1 MSSTSLKPE
10 ELYTV
15 TNPDEIDYQSTA
27 ELDSSKYNV
36 VGQSRALEAIE
47 FGVGM
52 NRDNYNL
59 YLAGSKGLGKY
70 ELIQRVLEQHITQDD
85 TPPDWC
91 YVDNYEEFYKP
102 IALELP
108 AGMALQLRTEM
119 AQLVD
124 DLLIAV
130 PAAYESDEYRTRVQE
145 VEGDTEDR
153 KEKAFADLS
162 EGAEEQGVTM
172 INTPTGYT
180 IVPLSDGKA
189 MPQDEF
195 KKLTE
200 EQQKET
206 QEKIEKIKEELKE
219 LIIQVPLWEKET
231 RDKFKVLNTEFAK
244 GAIKPF
250 LKTLVEKYSTT
261 ENIKKYLD
269 VVSKDIVRNMQF
281 FLPLNPN
288 PGLLEGQATEPSVE
302 LRRYEINVLVNNS
315 KLNGCPIIY
324 ENNPTYNNLIGR
336 IEHIAQDGALITDF
350 TLIKPGALHRAN
362 GGYLILDMNNLLMNP
377 FAWEALKRTLYAKEI
392 RMESLERMLSLVSTV
407 TLEPEPIPLNVKV
420 VLVGDRYLYYLLT
433 TYDPEFN
440 ELFKATADFSE
451 SFDRTRES
459 VNQLAQLI
467 SAIVSKE
474 KVRSISRR
482 GVARIIEQCA
492 RDTED
497 AEKLS
502 LHMGQL
508 KDLILESDYW
518 ADRQGKI
525 EIEVEHVQS
534 AIDARIRR
542 ADQIEEQS
550 REQILRGTVLIDTQ
564 GACVGQVNGLS
575 VYQLGDYSFGQ
586 PSRITAT
593 ARLGHGN
600 VLDIEREIKL
610 GGPIHSKG
618 VMILSSCLANRYARN
633 SPLSLTATLVF
644 EQSYG
649 GVDGDSASIAEF
661 CALISAISDIP
672 IQQCFAVTG
681 SINQHGETQAIGGVN
696 QKIEGYFDVCKARG
710 LSGEQ
715 GVIIPRSNLK
725 HLMLRHDVVEAVS
738 NNQFHVH
745 TIDTI
750 DDALELLLGMEA
762 GLADENGD
770 FKKGTINYR
779 VMERLSELYRLQRK
793 YALPKKNETKPGE
806 TKSDE
811 A

>member
-1 MSSTSLKPE
+1 MSSIRLEAK
-10 ELYTV
+10 ELYRV
-15 TNPDEIDYQSTA
+15 TNPDEIDYKSTTD
-27 ELDSSKYNV
+27 LDSSKYDG

-47 FGVGM
+47 FGLGM
-52 NRDNYNL
+52 RRDNYNL

-70 ELIQRVLEQHITQDD
+70 ELIQRVLEQHTTEVN
-85 TPPDWC
+85 TPSDWC

-108 AGMALQLRTEM
+108 AGMALQLRTDM

-145 VEGDTEDR
+145 IEGDTEDR

-162 EGAEEQGVTM
+162 ERAEEQGITM
-172 INTPTGYT
+172 VNTPTGYT

-189 MPQDEF
+189 MPQGEF
-195 KKLTE
+195 KKLPE
-200 EQQKET
+200 QQQKET
-206 QEKIEKIKEELKE
+206 QEKIEKIKVELKD
-219 LIIQVPLWEKET
+219 LILQVPLWEKET
-231 RDKFKVLNTEFAK
+231 RDKFKILNTEFAK
-244 GAIKPF
+244 AAVKPF
-250 LKTLVEKYSTT
+250 LKKLTDKYSETAV
-261 ENIKKYLD
+261 IKKYLD
-269 VVSKDIVRNMQF
+269 VVSEDIVSNMQF

-288 PGLLEGQATEPSVE
+288 PGLLEGQVSEPSAE
-302 LRRYEINVLVNNS
+302 MRRYEINVLVNNS
-315 KLNGCPIIY
+315 KLKGTPIIY

-420 VLVGDRYLYYLLT
+420 VLVGDRYLYYLLK

-474 KVRSISRR
+474 KVRNISLR

-696 QKIEGYFDVCKARG
+696 QKIEGYFEVCKARG
-710 LSGEQ
+710 LSGKQ

-738 NNQFHVH
+738 NKQFHVH

-762 GLADENGD
+762 GLADENGA

-779 VMERLSELYRLQRK
+779 VMERLIGIVS
-793 YALPKKNETKPGE
+793 T
-806 TKSDE
+806 TT
-811 A
+811 

>member
-1 MSSTSLKPE
+1 MSSISLEAK
-10 ELYTV
+10 ELYTT
-15 TNPDEIDYQSTA
+15 TNPLDIDYVSTA
-27 ELDSSKYNV
+27 DDVTSKYDG

-52 NRDNYNL
+52 RRDNYNL

-70 ELIQRVLEQHITQDD
+70 ELIQRVLEQQIAEES
-85 TPPDWC
+85 TPSDWC
-91 YVDNYEEFYKP
+91 YVDNYDEFYKP

-108 AGMALQLRTEM
+108 AGMALQLRTDM
-119 AQLVD
+119 AQLID

-145 VEGDTEDR
+145 IEGATEDR

-162 EGAEEQGVTM
+162 ERAEEQGITM

-195 KKLTE
+195 KKLSE
-200 EQQKET
+200 KEQQET
-206 QEKIEKIKEELKE
+206 QKKIEEIKEELKD
-219 LIIQVPLWEKET
+219 LIIQIPLWEKET
-231 RDKFKVLNTEFAK
+231 RDQFKVLNTEFAK
-244 GAIKPF
+244 AAIKPF
-250 LKTLVEKYSTT
+250 LKTLTDKYSATT
-261 ENIKKYLD
+261 EIKKYLD
-269 VVSKDIVRNMQF
+269 VVSEDIVRNMQF

-288 PGLLEGQATEPSVE
+288 TGLLEGQVSAPSVE
-302 LRRYEINVLVNNS
+302 LRRYEVNVLVNNS
-315 KLNGCPIIY
+315 KLNGTPIIY

-362 GGYLILDMNNLLMNP
+362 GGYLILDMHNLLMNP
-377 FAWEALKRTLYAKEI
+377 FAWEGLKRTLYAKEI

-407 TLEPEPIPLNVKV
+407 TLEPEPIPLDVKV
-420 VLVGDRYLYYLLT
+420 VLMGDQYLYHLLK

-451 SFDRTRES
+451 SFERNRES
-459 VNQLAQLI
+459 VSELAQLI
-467 SAIVSKE
+467 SAVVSKE
-474 KVRSISRR
+474 NVRAISRE
-482 GVARIIEQCA
+482 GVARIIEQCS
-492 RDTED
+492 RETED

-518 ADRQGKI
+518 AGKQGK
-525 EIEVEHVQS
+525 ELVDVEHVQN

-542 ADQIEEQS
+542 ADQMQEQI
-550 REQILRGTVLIDTQ
+550 REQILRGIVLIDTQ
-564 GACVGQVNGLS
+564 GVCAGQVNGLS

-633 SPLSLTATLVF
+633 LPLSLSATLVF
-644 EQSYG
+644 EQSYA

-661 CALISAISDIP
+661 CALISALSDIP

-696 QKIEGYFDVCKARG
+696 QKIEGFFDICKARG

-738 NNQFHVH
+738 NKQFHVH
-745 TIDTI
+745 TVD
-750 DDALELLLGMEA
+750 DVNDALELLMGMEA
-762 GLADENGD
+762 GLADENGN

-779 VMERLSELYRLQRK
+779 VMERLDELHQLHRK
-793 YALPKKNETKPGE
+793 YAITDKDE

-811 A
+811 K

>member
-1 MSSTSLKPE
+1 MSSIRLEAKD
-10 ELYTV
+10 LYTV
-15 TNPDEIDYQSTA
+15 TNPDDIDYVSTA
-27 ELDSSKYNV
+27 GSDTSKYDG

-52 NRDNYNL
+52 HRDNYNL

-70 ELIQRVLEQHITQDD
+70 ELIQRVLEQHINEQN
-85 TPPDWC
+85 TPSDWC
-91 YVDNYEEFYKP
+91 YVDNYEELYKP
-102 IALELP
+102 ITLELP
-108 AGMALQLRTEM
+108 AGMAMQLRTDM

-145 VEGDTEDR
+145 IEGDTEDR

-162 EGAEEQGVTM
+162 ERAEEQGITM

-195 KKLTE
+195 KKLSE
-200 EQQKET
+200 KKQKDA
-206 QEKIEKIKEELKE
+206 QEKIDVLKDELKD
-219 LIIQVPLWEKET
+219 LIIQIPLWEKET

-244 GAIKPF
+244 AAVKPF
-250 LKTLVEKYSTT
+250 LKKLTDKYSETA
-261 ENIKKYLD
+261 EIKKYLD
-269 VVSKDIVRNMQF
+269 VVTEDIVGNMQF

-288 PGLLEGQATEPSVE
+288 PGLLEGQVSEPSAE

-315 KLNGCPIIY
+315 NLKGAPIIY
-324 ENNPTYNNLIGR
+324 ENNPNYNNLIGR

-407 TLEPEPIPLNVKV
+407 SLEPEPIPLNVKV
-420 VLVGDRYLYYLLT
+420 VLVGDRYLYYLLK

-451 SFDRTRES
+451 SFERDRES

-474 KVRSISRR
+474 KVRNISRE
-482 GVARIIEQCA
+482 GVARMIEQSS
-492 RDTED
+492 RETED

-508 KDLILESDYW
+508 KDLVLESDYW
-518 ADRQGKI
+518 AGKQGKN
-525 EIEVEHVQS
+525 EVEVEHVQN

-542 ADQIEEQS
+542 ADQIKEQAREE
-550 REQILRGTVLIDTQ
+550 ILRGTVLIDTQ
-564 GACVGQVNGLS
+564 GVCVGQVNGLS
-575 VYQLGDYSFGQ
+575 VFQLGDYSFGQ
-586 PSRITAT
+586 PSRITAM

-600 VLDIEREIKL
+600 VLDIEREIKM

-618 VMILSSCLANRYARN
+618 VMILSSCLANRYAKDR
-633 SPLSLTATLVF
+633 PLSLSATLAF

-649 GVDGDSASIAEF
+649 GVDGDSASIAEY
-661 CALISAISDIP
+661 CALISALSDIP
-672 IQQCFAVTG
+672 IKQCFAVTG

-696 QKIEGYFDVCKARG
+696 QKIEGFFDICKARG
-710 LSGEQ
+710 LSGDQ
-715 GVIIPRSNLK
+715 GVIIPGSNLK
-725 HLMLRHDVVEAVS
+725 HLMLCQDVVEAVI
-738 NNQFHVH
+738 NKQFHVH
-745 TIDTI
+745 TVDTVN
-750 DDALELLLGMEA
+750 DALELLMGMEA
-762 GLADENGD
+762 GLADEKGE
-770 FKKGTINYR
+770 FTKGTINYR
-779 VMERLSELYRLQRK
+779 IMERLDELYKLHRK
-793 YALPKKNETKPGE
+793 YAIPEKDEKN
-806 TKSDE
+806 SDE
-811 A
+811 E